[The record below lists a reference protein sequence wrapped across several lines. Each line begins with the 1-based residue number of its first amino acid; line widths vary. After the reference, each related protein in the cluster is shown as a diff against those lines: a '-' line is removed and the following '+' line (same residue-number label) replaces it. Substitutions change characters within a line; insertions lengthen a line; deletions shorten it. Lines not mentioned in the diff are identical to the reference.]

1 VIHETLR
8 RNPYGSVRLRIG
20 LPRSQLIRAKP
31 KLGTTPVDH
40 PEWSR
45 LFFSWKNDIH
55 TFASYEPTRNAGLAA
70 IAAVVRLLLH
80 VRATPQPPSWHVPAA
95 GVWAALRRLNAAFAL
110 DLSPFGARE
119 ANAAWKVLDEHG
131 VAVRRAELCTRGSPL
146 PRIPISDLEPNRA
159 VVSRPQADGERHPRD
174 LAALTAPA
182 PRLMAGQGRGRG
194 AAGGIAN
201 KLLRVLAHCGV
212 G

>member
-1 VIHETLR
+1 MR
-8 RNPYGSVRLRIG
+8 DWP
-20 LPRSQLIRAKP
+20 
-31 KLGTTPVDH
+31 
-40 PEWSR
+40 
-45 LFFSWKNDIH
+45 
-55 TFASYEPTRNAGLAA
+55 

-95 GVWAALRRLNAAFAL
+95 GVWAALRRLNAALAL

>member
-1 VIHETLR
+1 MFLAEHLL
-8 RNPYGSVRLRIG
+8 N
-20 LPRSQLIRAKP
+20 K
-31 KLGTTPVDH
+31 TT
-40 PEWSR
+40 
-45 LFFSWKNDIH
+45 
-55 TFASYEPTRNAGLAA
+55 TRNAGLAA

-95 GVWAALRRLNAAFAL
+95 GVWAALRRLNAALAL

-159 VVSRPQADGERHPRD
+159 VVSRPQADGEPYSTHRTCT
-174 LAALTAPA
+174 TADGWPGTWTRRCWWHRQQA
-182 PRLMAGQGRGRG
+182 TSRTSSLRRGVNSRRRLMVFSSGQCDTAVRDCRLHGHEDDLHE
-194 AAGGIAN
+194 APITTP
-201 KLLRVLAHCGV
+201 
-212 G
+212 